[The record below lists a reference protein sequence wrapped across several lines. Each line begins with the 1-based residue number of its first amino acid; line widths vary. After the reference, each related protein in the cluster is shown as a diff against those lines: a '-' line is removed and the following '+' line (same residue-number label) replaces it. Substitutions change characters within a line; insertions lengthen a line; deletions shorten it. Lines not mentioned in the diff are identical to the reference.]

1 MKLFKLLRGH
11 VGEVI
16 AVFALLLVQALC
28 ELSLPRYMSDI
39 VNVGVVGAEAG
50 NQAYLG
56 HMALVMFGFCVGSLA
71 AATLSGLIASRV
83 AAAVSRDLRHDVF
96 QKVMS
101 FSPAQVNRFSQS
113 SLITRCTNDVQQ
125 IQNMIVIMLRM
136 VMFAPVMGIVAVV
149 QVMTMGGGLTW
160 IVGAALLAVLGVV
173 TVLFSVT
180 MPRFKRMQSLV
191 DRVNLV
197 AREMLDGIMTIR
209 AFGRQTHELQRFD
222 QASGELKDAQLFVNR
237 AMTLMMP
244 LMMLVMNVAT
254 VAIVWFGSQGV
265 AAGALQV
272 GDMMAFITYAMMI
285 VMSFLVVSMVAV
297 ILPRAQVSVGRV
309 EEVLHTQGAVSDP
322 QSPKAIP
329 PDAPRGHLAFE
340 NVGFR
345 YPDAEGDVVSN
356 VSFQT
361 SPGKITGI
369 VGSTGSGK
377 STLVQL
383 IPRLYDATSGRI
395 TLDGV
400 DIRNLSL
407 ADLRSRVGYVPQQ
420 GFLFS
425 GTIASNVG
433 FGLGEAAGAARS
445 DGAAGPESSAA
456 DNSASDGTDGSA
468 SSANADAANNA
479 ELMHAVEV
487 AQASELVAQKEDGMN
502 SVITQGGTNVSGGQ
516 RQRLAIAR
524 ALATKPEVLVLDDSF
539 SALDYAT
546 DARLRKA
553 LAQEEKNTAVVVV
566 AQRVASVMSADQIV
580 VLDEGRV
587 VGQGTHEE
595 LLRSCPE
602 YLEIAKSQLS
612 AAELGLSEEE

>member
-1 MKLFKLLRGH
+1 MRLARLLRDH
-11 VGEVI
+11 VGEVV

-39 VNVGVVGAEAG
+39 VNVGVVGSQAG
-50 NQAYLG
+50 NVAYLG
-56 HMALVMFGFCVGSLA
+56 HMALVMLGFCVGSLA

-83 AAAVSRDLRHDVF
+83 AAAVARDLRREVF
-96 QKVMS
+96 AKVLS
-101 FSPAQVNRFSQS
+101 FSPAEVNRFSQS

-136 VMFAPVMGIVAVV
+136 VMFAPVMGVVAVV
-149 QVMTMGGGLTW
+149 QVMTMGGGLAW

-173 TVLFSVT
+173 SVLFSLT
-180 MPRFKRMQSLV
+180 MPRFKAMQSLV

-197 AREMLDGIMTIR
+197 TREMLDGLMTIR
-209 AFGRQTHELQRFD
+209 AFGRQDHELGRFD
-222 QASGELKDAQLFVNR
+222 DASGELRDAQLFVNR

-244 LMMLVMNVAT
+244 IMMLVMNMAT
-254 VAIVWFGSQGV
+254 VAIVWFGSHGV
-265 AAGALQV
+265 AAGAMRV
-272 GDMMAFITYAMMI
+272 GDMMAFISYAMMI

-297 ILPRAQVSVGRV
+297 ILPRAEVSVGRV
-309 EEVLHTQGAVSDP
+309 QEVLAVEPAVRDP
-322 QSPKAIP
+322 EHPVAP
-329 PDAPRGHLAFE
+329 AADAPRGRLVFDH
-340 NVGFR
+340 VGFR
-345 YPDAEGDVVSN
+345 YPDAEGDVVSD
-356 VSFQT
+356 VSFST
-361 SPGKITGI
+361 APGKITAI

-383 IPRLYDATSGRI
+383 APRLYDPTSGAV

-400 DIRNLSL
+400 DARRMSL

-425 GTIASNVG
+425 GSIRSNVA
-433 FGLGEAAGAARS
+433 FGTDAAGTDAP
-445 DGAAGPESSAA
+445 GAAGQKGAA
-456 DNSASDGTDGSA
+456 GEKG
-468 SSANADAANNA
+468 AAGQKD
-479 ELMHAVEV
+479 LLRAVEV
-487 AQASELVAQKEDGMN
+487 AQASELVSQKDGGLDAP
-502 SVITQGGTNVSGGQ
+502 IAQGGTNVSGGQ

-524 ALATKPEVLVLDDSF
+524 ALAMRPEVLVLDDSF

-546 DARLRKA
+546 DARLRQA
-553 LAQEEKNTAVVVV
+553 LARECADTAVLVV
-566 AQRVASVMSADQIV
+566 AQRVATVMGADQIV

-612 AAELGLSEEE
+612 ASELGLKEGE

>member
-1 MKLFKLLRGH
+1 MVRMRLAKLLRRH
-11 VGEVI
+11 VGEVV
-16 AVFALLLVQALC
+16 AVFVLLLVQALC

-39 VNVGVVGAEAG
+39 VNVGVVGSEAG
-50 NQAYLG
+50 NSAYLG

-71 AATLSGLIASRV
+71 AAVLSGLIASRV
-83 AAAVSRDLRHDVF
+83 AAAVARDLRRDVF
-96 QKVMS
+96 AKVMS
-101 FSPAQVNRFSQS
+101 FSPAEVNRFSQS

-149 QVMTMGGGLTW
+149 QVMAMGGGLTW

-173 TVLFSVT
+173 AVLFTLT
-180 MPRFKRMQSLV
+180 MPRFKVMQSLV
-191 DRVNLV
+191 DRVNLL

-209 AFGRQTHELQRFD
+209 AFGRQGHELKRFD
-222 QASGELKDAQLFVNR
+222 AASGDLRDAQLFVNR

-254 VAIVWFGSQGV
+254 VAIVWFGSHGV
-265 AAGALQV
+265 AASAMQA
-272 GDMMAFITYAMMI
+272 GDMMAFISYAMMI

-297 ILPRAQVSVGRV
+297 ILPRAEVSVGRV
-309 EEVLHTQGAVSDP
+309 QEVLDVTPAVRE
-322 QSPKAIP
+322 PKNPVAP
-329 PDAPRGHLAFE
+329 AEDAPSGRLVFDH
-340 NVGFR
+340 VGFH
-345 YPDAEGDVVSN
+345 YPDAEGNVVSD
-356 VSFQT
+356 VSFAT
-361 SPGKITGI
+361 MPGKVTAI

-383 IPRLYDATSGRI
+383 VPRLYDPTAGTI

-400 DIRNLSL
+400 DTRKMSL

-425 GTIASNVG
+425 GTIASNVA
-433 FGLGEAAGAARS
+433 F
-445 DGAAGPESSAA
+445 
-456 DNSASDGTDGSA
+456 GTDGA
-468 SSANADAANNA
+468 SEKDLLRAID
-479 ELMHAVEV
+479 V
-487 AQASELVAQKEDGMN
+487 AQATELVTEKEDGLKTT
-502 SVITQGGTNVSGGQ
+502 IAQGGTNVSGGQ

-524 ALATKPEVLVLDDSF
+524 ALATRPEVLVLDDSF

-546 DARLRKA
+546 DARLRQA
-553 LAQEEKNTAVVVV
+553 LAREQADTAVLVV
-566 AQRVASVMSADQIV
+566 AQRIATVMGADQII

-612 AAELGLSEEE
+612 AKELGLAEGE

>member
-1 MKLFKLLRGH
+1 MRLAKLLRRH
-11 VGEVI
+11 VGEVV
-16 AVFALLLVQALC
+16 AVFVLLLVQALC

-39 VNVGVVGAEAG
+39 VNVGVVGSEAG
-50 NQAYLG
+50 NSAYLG

-71 AATLSGLIASRV
+71 AAVLSGLIASRV
-83 AAAVSRDLRHDVF
+83 AAAVARDLRRDVF
-96 QKVMS
+96 AKVMS
-101 FSPAQVNRFSQS
+101 FSPAEVNRFSQS

-149 QVMTMGGGLTW
+149 QVMAMGGGLTW

-173 TVLFSVT
+173 AVLFTLT
-180 MPRFKRMQSLV
+180 MPRFKVMQSLV
-191 DRVNLV
+191 DRVNLL

-209 AFGRQTHELQRFD
+209 AFGRQGHELKRFD
-222 QASGELKDAQLFVNR
+222 AASGDLRDAQLFVNR

-254 VAIVWFGSQGV
+254 VAIVWFGSHGV
-265 AAGALQV
+265 AAGAMQA
-272 GDMMAFITYAMMI
+272 GDMMAFISYAMMI

-297 ILPRAQVSVGRV
+297 ILPRAEVSVGRV
-309 EEVLHTQGAVSDP
+309 QEVLDVTPAVRE
-322 QSPKAIP
+322 PKNPVAP
-329 PDAPRGHLAFE
+329 AEDAPSGRLVFDH
-340 NVGFR
+340 VGFH
-345 YPDAEGDVVSN
+345 YPDAEGNVVSD
-356 VSFQT
+356 VSFAT
-361 SPGKITGI
+361 MPGKVTAI

-383 IPRLYDATSGRI
+383 VPRLYDPTAGTI

-400 DIRNLSL
+400 DTRKMSL

-425 GTIASNVG
+425 GTIASNVA
-433 FGLGEAAGAARS
+433 F
-445 DGAAGPESSAA
+445 
-456 DNSASDGTDGSA
+456 GTDGA
-468 SSANADAANNA
+468 SEKDLLRAID
-479 ELMHAVEV
+479 V
-487 AQASELVAQKEDGMN
+487 AQATELVTEKEDGLKTT
-502 SVITQGGTNVSGGQ
+502 IAQGGTNVSGGQ

-524 ALATKPEVLVLDDSF
+524 ALATRPEVLVLDDSF

-546 DARLRKA
+546 DARLRQA
-553 LAQEEKNTAVVVV
+553 LAREQADTAVLVV
-566 AQRVASVMSADQIV
+566 AQRIATVMGADQII

-612 AAELGLSEEE
+612 AKELGLAEGE

>member
-1 MKLFKLLRGH
+1 MVRMRLAKLLRRH
-11 VGEVI
+11 VGEVV
-16 AVFALLLVQALC
+16 AVFVLLLVQALC

-39 VNVGVVGAEAG
+39 VNVGVVGSEAG
-50 NQAYLG
+50 NSAYLG

-71 AATLSGLIASRV
+71 AAVLSGLIASRV
-83 AAAVSRDLRHDVF
+83 AAAVARDLRRDVF
-96 QKVMS
+96 AKVMS
-101 FSPAQVNRFSQS
+101 FSPAEVNRFSQS

-173 TVLFSVT
+173 AVLFTLT
-180 MPRFKRMQSLV
+180 MPRFKVMQSLV
-191 DRVNLV
+191 DRVNLL

-209 AFGRQTHELQRFD
+209 AFGRQGHELKRFD
-222 QASGELKDAQLFVNR
+222 AASGDLRDAQLFVNR

-254 VAIVWFGSQGV
+254 VAIVWFGSHGL
-265 AAGALQV
+265 AAGAMQA
-272 GDMMAFITYAMMI
+272 GDMMAFISYAMMI

-297 ILPRAQVSVGRV
+297 ILPRAEVSVGRV
-309 EEVLHTQGAVSDP
+309 QEVLDVTPAVRE
-322 QSPKAIP
+322 PKNPVAP
-329 PDAPRGHLAFE
+329 AEDAPSGRLVFDH
-340 NVGFR
+340 VGFH
-345 YPDAEGDVVSN
+345 YPDAEGNVVSD
-356 VSFQT
+356 VSFAT
-361 SPGKITGI
+361 MPGKVTAI

-383 IPRLYDATSGRI
+383 VPRLYDPTAGTI

-400 DIRNLSL
+400 DTRKMSL

-425 GTIASNVG
+425 GTIASNVA
-433 FGLGEAAGAARS
+433 F
-445 DGAAGPESSAA
+445 
-456 DNSASDGTDGSA
+456 GTDGA
-468 SSANADAANNA
+468 SEKDLLRAID
-479 ELMHAVEV
+479 V
-487 AQASELVAQKEDGMN
+487 AQATELVTEKEDGLKTT
-502 SVITQGGTNVSGGQ
+502 IAQGGTNVSGGQ

-524 ALATKPEVLVLDDSF
+524 ALATRPEVLVLDDSF

-546 DARLRKA
+546 DARLRQA
-553 LAQEEKNTAVVVV
+553 LAREQADTAVLVV
-566 AQRVASVMSADQIV
+566 AQRIATVMGADQII

-612 AAELGLSEEE
+612 AKELGLAEGE

>member
-1 MKLFKLLRGH
+1 MVRMRLAKLLRRH
-11 VGEVI
+11 VGEVV
-16 AVFALLLVQALC
+16 AVFVLLLVQALC

-39 VNVGVVGAEAG
+39 VNVGVVGSEAG
-50 NQAYLG
+50 NSAYLG

-71 AATLSGLIASRV
+71 AAVLSGLIASRV
-83 AAAVSRDLRHDVF
+83 AAAVARDLRRDVF
-96 QKVMS
+96 AKVMS
-101 FSPAQVNRFSQS
+101 FSPAEVNRFSQS

-160 IVGAALLAVLGVV
+160 IVGAALLSVLGVV
-173 TVLFSVT
+173 AVLFTLT
-180 MPRFKRMQSLV
+180 MPRFKVMQSLV
-191 DRVNLV
+191 DRVNLL

-209 AFGRQTHELQRFD
+209 AFGRQGHELKRFD
-222 QASGELKDAQLFVNR
+222 AASGDLRDAQLFVNR

-254 VAIVWFGSQGV
+254 VAIVWFGSHGV
-265 AAGALQV
+265 AAGAMQA
-272 GDMMAFITYAMMI
+272 GDMMAFISYAMMI

-297 ILPRAQVSVGRV
+297 ILPRAEVSVGRV
-309 EEVLHTQGAVSDP
+309 QEVLDVTPAVRE
-322 QSPKAIP
+322 PKNPVAP
-329 PDAPRGHLAFE
+329 AEDAPSGRLVFDH
-340 NVGFR
+340 VGFH
-345 YPDAEGDVVSN
+345 YPDAEGNVVSD
-356 VSFQT
+356 VSFAT
-361 SPGKITGI
+361 MPGKVTAI

-383 IPRLYDATSGRI
+383 VPRLYDPTAGTI

-400 DIRNLSL
+400 DTRKMSL

-425 GTIASNVG
+425 GTIASNVA
-433 FGLGEAAGAARS
+433 F
-445 DGAAGPESSAA
+445 
-456 DNSASDGTDGSA
+456 GTDGA
-468 SSANADAANNA
+468 SEKDLLRAID
-479 ELMHAVEV
+479 V
-487 AQASELVAQKEDGMN
+487 AQATELVTEKEDGLKTT
-502 SVITQGGTNVSGGQ
+502 IAQGGTNVSGGQ

-524 ALATKPEVLVLDDSF
+524 ALATRPEVLVLDDSF

-546 DARLRKA
+546 DARLRQA
-553 LAQEEKNTAVVVV
+553 LAREQADTAVLVV
-566 AQRVASVMSADQIV
+566 AQRIATVMGADQII

-612 AAELGLSEEE
+612 AKELGLAEGE

>member
-1 MKLFKLLRGH
+1 MVRMRLAKLLRRH
-11 VGEVI
+11 VGEVV
-16 AVFALLLVQALC
+16 AVFVLLLVQALC

-39 VNVGVVGAEAG
+39 VNVGVVGSEAG
-50 NQAYLG
+50 NSAYLG

-71 AATLSGLIASRV
+71 AAVLSGLIASRV
-83 AAAVSRDLRHDVF
+83 AAAVARDLRRDVF
-96 QKVMS
+96 AKVMS
-101 FSPAQVNRFSQS
+101 FSPAEVNRFSQS
-113 SLITRCTNDVQQ
+113 SLITRCTNDMQQ

-173 TVLFSVT
+173 AVLFTLT
-180 MPRFKRMQSLV
+180 MPRFKVMQSLV
-191 DRVNLV
+191 DRVNLL

-209 AFGRQTHELQRFD
+209 AFGRQGHELKRFD
-222 QASGELKDAQLFVNR
+222 AASGDLRDAQLFVNR

-254 VAIVWFGSQGV
+254 VAIVWFGSHGV
-265 AAGALQV
+265 AAGAMQA
-272 GDMMAFITYAMMI
+272 GDMMAFISYAMMI

-297 ILPRAQVSVGRV
+297 ILPRAEVSVGRV
-309 EEVLHTQGAVSDP
+309 QEVLDVTPAVRE
-322 QSPKAIP
+322 PKNPVAP
-329 PDAPRGHLAFE
+329 AEDAPSGRLVFDH
-340 NVGFR
+340 VGFH
-345 YPDAEGDVVSN
+345 YPDAEGNVVSD
-356 VSFQT
+356 VSFAT
-361 SPGKITGI
+361 MPGKVTAI

-383 IPRLYDATSGRI
+383 VPRLYDPTAGTI

-400 DIRNLSL
+400 DTRKMSL

-425 GTIASNVG
+425 GTIASNVA
-433 FGLGEAAGAARS
+433 F
-445 DGAAGPESSAA
+445 
-456 DNSASDGTDGSA
+456 GTDGA
-468 SSANADAANNA
+468 SEKDLLRAID
-479 ELMHAVEV
+479 V
-487 AQASELVAQKEDGMN
+487 AQATELVTEKEDGLKTT
-502 SVITQGGTNVSGGQ
+502 IAQGGTNVSGGQ

-524 ALATKPEVLVLDDSF
+524 ALATRPEVLVLDDSF

-546 DARLRKA
+546 DARLRQA
-553 LAQEEKNTAVVVV
+553 LAREQADTAVLVV
-566 AQRVASVMSADQIV
+566 AQRIATVMGADQII

-612 AAELGLSEEE
+612 AKELGLAEGE

>member
-1 MKLFKLLRGH
+1 MVRMRLAKLLRRH
-11 VGEVI
+11 VGEVV
-16 AVFALLLVQALC
+16 AVFVLLLVQALC

-39 VNVGVVGAEAG
+39 VNVGVVGSEAG
-50 NQAYLG
+50 NSAYLG

-71 AATLSGLIASRV
+71 AAVLSGLIASRV
-83 AAAVSRDLRHDVF
+83 AAAVARDLRRDVF
-96 QKVMS
+96 AKVMS
-101 FSPAQVNRFSQS
+101 FSPAEVNRFSQS

-173 TVLFSVT
+173 AVLFTLT
-180 MPRFKRMQSLV
+180 MPRFKVMQSLV
-191 DRVNLV
+191 DRVNLL

-209 AFGRQTHELQRFD
+209 AFGRQGHELKRFD
-222 QASGELKDAQLFVNR
+222 AASGDLRDAQLFVNR

-254 VAIVWFGSQGV
+254 VAIVWFGSHGV
-265 AAGALQV
+265 AAGAMQA
-272 GDMMAFITYAMMI
+272 GDMMAFISYAMMI

-297 ILPRAQVSVGRV
+297 ILSRAEVSVGRV
-309 EEVLHTQGAVSDP
+309 QEVLDVTPAVRE
-322 QSPKAIP
+322 PKNPVAP
-329 PDAPRGHLAFE
+329 AEDAPSGRLVFDH
-340 NVGFR
+340 VGFH
-345 YPDAEGDVVSN
+345 YPDAEGNVVSD
-356 VSFQT
+356 VSFAT
-361 SPGKITGI
+361 MPGKVTAI

-383 IPRLYDATSGRI
+383 VPRLYDPTAGTI

-400 DIRNLSL
+400 DTRKMSL

-425 GTIASNVG
+425 GTIASNVA
-433 FGLGEAAGAARS
+433 F
-445 DGAAGPESSAA
+445 
-456 DNSASDGTDGSA
+456 GTDGA
-468 SSANADAANNA
+468 SEKDLLRAID
-479 ELMHAVEV
+479 V
-487 AQASELVAQKEDGMN
+487 AQATELVTEKEDGLKTT
-502 SVITQGGTNVSGGQ
+502 IAQGGTNVSGGQ

-524 ALATKPEVLVLDDSF
+524 ALATRPEVLVLDDSF

-546 DARLRKA
+546 DARLRQA
-553 LAQEEKNTAVVVV
+553 LAREQADTAVLVV
-566 AQRVASVMSADQIV
+566 AQRIATVMGADQII

-612 AAELGLSEEE
+612 AKELGLAEGE

>member
-1 MKLFKLLRGH
+1 MGRRAPMRLARLLRPH
-11 VGEVI
+11 AAEVA
-16 AVFALLLVQALC
+16 AVVALLLVQALC

-50 NQAYLG
+50 DAAYLG
-56 HMALVMFGFCVGSLA
+56 HMALVMLGFCVGSLVA
-71 AATLSGLIASRV
+71 AVLSGLVASRV
-83 AAAVSRDLRHDVF
+83 AAAVARDLRRDVF
-96 QKVMS
+96 AKVMS
-101 FSPAQVNRFSQS
+101 LSPAEVNRFSQS

-136 VMFAPVMGIVAVV
+136 VMFAPVMGVVAVV
-149 QVMTMGGGLTW
+149 QVMGMGGGLTW

-173 TVLFSVT
+173 AVLFWLT
-180 MPRFKRMQSLV
+180 MPRFKVMQSLV
-191 DRVNLV
+191 DRVNLL

-209 AFGRQTHELQRFD
+209 AFGRQGHELKRFD
-222 QASGELKDAQLFVNR
+222 AASGDLRDAQLFVNR

-254 VAIVWFGSQGV
+254 VAIVWFGSHGV
-265 AAGALQV
+265 AAGAMQA
-272 GDMMAFITYAMMI
+272 GDMMAFISYAMMI

-297 ILPRAQVSVGRV
+297 ILPRAEVSVGRV
-309 EEVLHTQGAVSDP
+309 QEVLDVTPAVSDP
-322 QSPKAIP
+322 ADPVSPAA
-329 PDAPRGHLAFE
+329 DAPRGRLVFDH
-340 NVGFR
+340 VGFR
-345 YPDAEGDVVSN
+345 YPDAEGDVVSD
-356 VSFQT
+356 VSLST
-361 SPGKITGI
+361 APGRVTAI

-383 IPRLYDATSGRI
+383 VPRLYDPTSGTI

-400 DIRNLSL
+400 DTRKMSL

-425 GTIASNVG
+425 GTIASNVA
-433 FGLGEAAGAARS
+433 F
-445 DGAAGPESSAA
+445 
-456 DNSASDGTDGSA
+456 GTD
-468 SSANADAANNA
+468 DAT
-479 ELMHAVEV
+479 EEDLLHAIDV
-487 AQASELVAQKEDGMN
+487 AQATELVAQKGDGL
-502 SVITQGGTNVSGGQ
+502 STAIAQGGTNVSGGQ

-524 ALATKPEVLVLDDSF
+524 ALAAHPEVLVLDDSF

-546 DARLRKA
+546 DARLRQA
-553 LAQEEKNTAVVVV
+553 LARERADTAVLVV
-566 AQRVASVMSADQIV
+566 AQRVATVMGADQIV

-612 AAELGLSEEE
+612 AEELGLVEGE

>member
-1 MKLFKLLRGH
+1 
-11 VGEVI
+11 VGEVV

-39 VNVGVVGAEAG
+39 VNVGVVGAQAG
-50 NQAYLG
+50 NAAYLG

-83 AAAVSRDLRHDVF
+83 AAAVARDLRRKVF
-96 QKVMS
+96 AKVMS
-101 FSPAQVNRFSQS
+101 FSPAEVNRFSQS

-125 IQNMIVIMLRM
+125 IQNMVAIMLRM
-136 VMFAPVMGIVAVV
+136 VMFAPVMGVVAVV
-149 QVMTMGGGLTW
+149 QVMTMGGGLAW

-173 TVLFSVT
+173 AVLFSLT
-180 MPRFKRMQSLV
+180 MPRFKVMQSLV

-197 AREMLDGIMTIR
+197 AREMLDGLMTIR
-209 AFGRQTHELQRFD
+209 AFGRQDHELERFD
-222 QASGELKDAQLFVNR
+222 EASGDLRDAQLFVNR

-254 VAIVWFGSQGV
+254 VAIVWFGSRGV
-265 AAGALQV
+265 AAGAMRV
-272 GDMMAFITYAMMI
+272 GDMMAFISYAMMI
-285 VMSFLVVSMVAV
+285 VMSFLIVSMVAV
-297 ILPRAQVSVGRV
+297 ILPRAEVSVGRV
-309 EEVLHTQGAVSDP
+309 QEVLAVEP
-322 QSPKAIP
+322 AVREPKHPVAP
-329 PDAPRGHLAFE
+329 AADAPRGRLVFDH
-340 NVGFR
+340 VGFR
-345 YPDAEGDVVSN
+345 YPDAEGDVVSD
-356 VSFQT
+356 VSFAT
-361 SPGKITGI
+361 APGKITAI

-383 IPRLYDATSGRI
+383 APRLYDPTSGTV

-400 DIRNLSL
+400 DTRQMSL

-425 GTIASNVG
+425 GSIRSNVA
-433 FGLGEAAGAARS
+433 F
-445 DGAAGPESSAA
+445 
-456 DNSASDGTDGSA
+456 GTDA
-468 SSANADAANNA
+468 SGTDAPGATG
-479 ELMHAVEV
+479 EKDLLRAVEV
-487 AQASELVAQKEDGMN
+487 AQASELVSRKDGGLDAP
-502 SVITQGGTNVSGGQ
+502 IAQGGTNVSGGQ

-524 ALATKPEVLVLDDSF
+524 ALAMRPEVLALDDSF

-546 DARLRKA
+546 DARLRQA
-553 LAQEEKNTAVVVV
+553 LARECADTAVLVV
-566 AQRVASVMSADQIV
+566 AQRVATVMGADQIV
-580 VLDEGRV
+580 VLDEGCV

-612 AAELGLSEEE
+612 ASELGLKEGE

>member
-1 MKLFKLLRGH
+1 MPMRLVRLLRGH
-11 VGEVI
+11 VGEVV

-39 VNVGVVGAEAG
+39 VNVGVVGSQAG
-50 NQAYLG
+50 NSAYLG
-56 HMALVMFGFCVGSLA
+56 HMALVMFAFCLGSLA

-83 AAAVSRDLRHDVF
+83 AAAVARDLRREVF
-96 QKVMS
+96 AKVMS
-101 FSPAQVNRFSQS
+101 LSPAEVNEFSQS

-125 IQNMIVIMLRM
+125 IQNMVVIMLRM

-149 QVMTMGGGLTW
+149 QVMTMGGGLAW
-160 IVGAALLAVLGVV
+160 IVGAALLAVLGIVS
-173 TVLFSVT
+173 VLFTLT
-180 MPRFKRMQSLV
+180 MPRFKVMQSLV

-209 AFGRQTHELQRFD
+209 AFGRQDHELKRFD
-222 QASGELKDAQLFVNR
+222 GASGDLMGAQLFVNR

-244 LMMLVMNVAT
+244 LMMLVMNLST
-254 VAIVWFGSQGV
+254 VAIVWFGSRGV
-265 AAGALQV
+265 AAGAMQA

-297 ILPRAQVSVGRV
+297 ILPRAEVSVGRV
-309 EEVLHTQGAVSDP
+309 QEVLDVEPAVRDP
-322 QSPKAIP
+322 KDPVSPAA
-329 PDAPRGHLAFE
+329 DAPRGHLEFGH
-340 NVGFR
+340 VSFH

-356 VSFQT
+356 VSLT
-361 SPGKITGI
+361 AAPGKVTAI

-383 IPRLYDATSGRI
+383 VPRLYDATEGTIR
-395 TLDGV
+395 LDGV
-400 DIRNLSL
+400 DIRRMSL

-425 GTIASNVG
+425 GTIASNVA
-433 FGLGEAAGAARS
+433 FGADEAGE
-445 DGAAGPESSAA
+445 
-456 DNSASDGTDGSA
+456 TD
-468 SSANADAANNA
+468 
-479 ELMHAVEV
+479 LLHAIDV
-487 AQASELVAQKEDGMN
+487 AQATELVSQKAEGLEAPIM
-502 SVITQGGTNVSGGQ
+502 QGGTNVSGGQ

-524 ALATKPEVLVLDDSF
+524 ALATHPEVLVLDDSF

-546 DARLRKA
+546 DARLRQA
-553 LAQEEKNTAVVVV
+553 LAREESDTAVLVV
-566 AQRVASVMSADQIV
+566 AQRIATVMGADQIV

-587 VGQGTHEE
+587 VGRGTHEE
-595 LLRSCPE
+595 LLRTCPE

-612 AAELGLSEEE
+612 EEELGLREGE

>member
-1 MKLFKLLRGH
+1 MRLAKLLRRH
-11 VGEVI
+11 VGEVV
-16 AVFALLLVQALC
+16 AVFVLLLVQALC

-50 NQAYLG
+50 NSAYLG

-71 AATLSGLIASRV
+71 AAVLSGLIASRV
-83 AAAVSRDLRHDVF
+83 AAAVARDLRRDVF
-96 QKVMS
+96 AKVMS
-101 FSPAQVNRFSQS
+101 FSPAEVNRFSQS

-160 IVGAALLAVLGVV
+160 IVGAALLAVLGIVA
-173 TVLFSVT
+173 VLFTLT
-180 MPRFKRMQSLV
+180 MPRFKVMQSLV
-191 DRVNLV
+191 DRVNLI

-209 AFGRQTHELQRFD
+209 AFGRQDHELERFD
-222 QASGELKDAQLFVNR
+222 GASGDLRDAQLFVNR

-254 VAIVWFGSQGV
+254 VAIVWFGSRGV
-265 AAGALQV
+265 AAGAMQA
-272 GDMMAFITYAMMI
+272 GDMMAFISYAMMI
-285 VMSFLVVSMVAV
+285 VMSFLIVSMVAV
-297 ILPRAQVSVGRV
+297 ILPRAEVSVGRV
-309 EEVLHTQGAVSDP
+309 QEVLAMEPAVREP
-322 QSPKAIP
+322 EHPVAP
-329 PDAPRGHLAFE
+329 AADAPHGRLVFDH
-340 NVGFR
+340 VGFH
-345 YPDAEGDVVSN
+345 YPDAEGNVVSD
-356 VSFQT
+356 VSFAT
-361 SPGKITGI
+361 TPGKVTAI

-383 IPRLYDATSGRI
+383 VPRLYDPTAGTI

-400 DIRNLSL
+400 DTRKMSL

-425 GTIASNVG
+425 GTIASNVA
-433 FGLGEAAGAARS
+433 F
-445 DGAAGPESSAA
+445 
-456 DNSASDGTDGSA
+456 GTDGA
-468 SSANADAANNA
+468 SEKD
-479 ELMHAVEV
+479 LLHAIDV
-487 AQASELVAQKEDGMN
+487 AQATELVTEKEDGLQTA
-502 SVITQGGTNVSGGQ
+502 IAQGGTNVSGGQ

-524 ALATKPEVLVLDDSF
+524 ALATHPEVLVLDDSF

-546 DARLRKA
+546 DARLRQA
-553 LAQEEKNTAVVVV
+553 LAHEQADTAVLVV
-566 AQRVASVMSADQIV
+566 AQRIATVMGADQII
-580 VLDEGRV
+580 VLDDGHV

-612 AAELGLSEEE
+612 AKELGLEEGE

>member
-1 MKLFKLLRGH
+1 MVRMRLAKLLRRH
-11 VGEVI
+11 VGEVV
-16 AVFALLLVQALC
+16 AVFVLLLVQALC

-39 VNVGVVGAEAG
+39 VNVGVVGSEAG
-50 NQAYLG
+50 NSAYLG

-71 AATLSGLIASRV
+71 AAVLSGLIASRV
-83 AAAVSRDLRHDVF
+83 AAAVARDLRRDVF
-96 QKVMS
+96 AKVMS
-101 FSPAQVNRFSQS
+101 FSPAEVNRFSQS

-173 TVLFSVT
+173 AVLFTLT
-180 MPRFKRMQSLV
+180 MPRFKVMQSLV
-191 DRVNLV
+191 DRVNLL

-209 AFGRQTHELQRFD
+209 AFGRQGHELKRFD
-222 QASGELKDAQLFVNR
+222 AASGDLRDAQLFVNR

-254 VAIVWFGSQGV
+254 VAIVWFGSHGV
-265 AAGALQV
+265 AAGAMQA
-272 GDMMAFITYAMMI
+272 GDMMAFISYAMMI

-297 ILPRAQVSVGRV
+297 ILPRAEVSVGRV
-309 EEVLHTQGAVSDP
+309 QEVLDVTPAVRE
-322 QSPKAIP
+322 PKNPVAP
-329 PDAPRGHLAFE
+329 AEDAPSGRLVFDH
-340 NVGFR
+340 VGFH
-345 YPDAEGDVVSN
+345 YPDAEGNVVSD
-356 VSFQT
+356 VSFAT
-361 SPGKITGI
+361 MPGKVTAI

-383 IPRLYDATSGRI
+383 VPRLYDPTAGTI

-400 DIRNLSL
+400 DTRKMSL

-425 GTIASNVG
+425 GTIASNVA
-433 FGLGEAAGAARS
+433 F
-445 DGAAGPESSAA
+445 
-456 DNSASDGTDGSA
+456 GTDGA
-468 SSANADAANNA
+468 SEKDLLRAID
-479 ELMHAVEV
+479 V
-487 AQASELVAQKEDGMN
+487 AQATELVTEKEDALKTT
-502 SVITQGGTNVSGGQ
+502 IAQGGTNVSGGQ

-524 ALATKPEVLVLDDSF
+524 ALATRPEVLVLDDSF

-546 DARLRKA
+546 DARLRQA
-553 LAQEEKNTAVVVV
+553 LAREQADTAVLVV
-566 AQRVASVMSADQIV
+566 AQRIATVMGADQII

-612 AAELGLSEEE
+612 AKELGLAEGE

>member
-1 MKLFKLLRGH
+1 MRLAKLLHGH
-11 VGEVI
+11 VGEVV

-50 NQAYLG
+50 NSAYLG
-56 HMALVMFGFCVGSLA
+56 HMALVMFGFCLGSLVA
-71 AATLSGLIASRV
+71 AVLSGLIASRV
-83 AAAVSRDLRHDVF
+83 AAAVARDLRRDVYA
-96 QKVMS
+96 KVMS
-101 FSPAQVNRFSQS
+101 FSPAEVNRFSQAA
-113 SLITRCTNDVQQ
+113 LITRCTNDVQQ

-160 IVGAALLAVLGVV
+160 IVGAALLAVLGIVA
-173 TVLFSVT
+173 VLFTLT
-180 MPRFKRMQSLV
+180 MPRFKVMQSLV
-191 DRVNLV
+191 DRVNLL

-209 AFGRQTHELQRFD
+209 AFGRQGHELKRFD
-222 QASGELKDAQLFVNR
+222 AASGDLRDAQLFVNR

-254 VAIVWFGSQGV
+254 VAIVWFGSRGV
-265 AAGALQV
+265 AAGAMQA
-272 GDMMAFITYAMMI
+272 GDMMAFISYAMMI
-285 VMSFLVVSMVAV
+285 VMSFLIVSMVAV
-297 ILPRAQVSVGRV
+297 ILPRAEVSVGRV
-309 EEVLHTQGAVSDP
+309 QEVLDVTPAVAEP
-322 QSPKAIP
+322 EQPVSPTA
-329 PDAPRGHLAFE
+329 DAPRGKLVFDH
-340 NVGFR
+340 VGFH
-345 YPDAEGDVVSN
+345 YPDAEGDVVSD
-356 VSFQT
+356 VSFAT
-361 SPGKITGI
+361 TPGKVTAI

-383 IPRLYDATSGRI
+383 VPRLYDPTAGTI

-400 DIRNLSL
+400 DTRKMSL

-425 GTIASNVG
+425 GTIASNVA
-433 FGLGEAAGAARS
+433 F
-445 DGAAGPESSAA
+445 
-456 DNSASDGTDGSA
+456 GTDDA
-468 SSANADAANNA
+468 SEKD
-479 ELMHAVEV
+479 LLHAIDV
-487 AQASELVAQKEDGMN
+487 AQAMELVTEKEDGLQTT
-502 SVITQGGTNVSGGQ
+502 IAQGGTNVSGGQ

-524 ALATKPEVLVLDDSF
+524 ALATHPEVLVLDDSF

-546 DARLRKA
+546 DARLRQA
-553 LAQEEKNTAVVVV
+553 LAREQADTAVLVV
-566 AQRVASVMSADQIV
+566 AQRIATVMGADQII

-587 VGQGTHEE
+587 VGQGTHKE

-612 AAELGLSEEE
+612 AKELGLAGEE

>member
-1 MKLFKLLRGH
+1 MRLARLLRGH
-11 VGEVI
+11 VGEVV
-16 AVFALLLVQALC
+16 AVFVLLLAQALC

-50 NQAYLG
+50 NSAYLG

-71 AATLSGLIASRV
+71 AAVLSGLIASRV
-83 AAAVSRDLRHDVF
+83 AAAVARDLRREVF
-96 QKVMS
+96 AKVMT
-101 FSPAQVNRFSQS
+101 FSPAEVNRFSQS

-160 IVGAALLAVLGVV
+160 IIGAALLAVLGIVS
-173 TVLFSVT
+173 VLFTLT
-180 MPRFKRMQSLV
+180 MPRFKVMQSLV
-191 DRVNLV
+191 DRVNLL

-209 AFGRQTHELQRFD
+209 AFGRQDYELEGFD
-222 QASGELKDAQLFVNR
+222 VASGDLRDAQLFVNR

-254 VAIVWFGSQGV
+254 VAIVWFGAHGV
-265 AAGALQV
+265 AAGAMQA
-272 GDMMAFITYAMMI
+272 GDMMAFISYAMMI

-297 ILPRAQVSVGRV
+297 ILPRAEVSVGRV
-309 EEVLHTQGAVSDP
+309 QEVLDVTPAVRE
-322 QSPKAIP
+322 PKNPVAP
-329 PDAPRGHLAFE
+329 VADAPRGRLAFDH
-340 NVGFR
+340 VSFH
-345 YPDAEGDVVSN
+345 YPDAEGNVVSD
-356 VSFQT
+356 VSFST
-361 SPGKITGI
+361 TPGKVTAI

-383 IPRLYDATSGRI
+383 VPRLYDPTTGTI
-395 TLDGV
+395 TLDGI
-400 DIRNLSL
+400 DTRKMSL
-407 ADLRSRVGYVPQQ
+407 AELRSRVGYVPQQ

-425 GTIASNVG
+425 GTIASNVA
-433 FGLGEAAGAARS
+433 F
-445 DGAAGPESSAA
+445 
-456 DNSASDGTDGSA
+456 GTDD
-468 SSANADAANNA
+468 AD
-479 ELMHAVEV
+479 EKDLRHAIDV
-487 AQASELVAQKEDGMN
+487 AQATELVAQKEDGFETA
-502 SVITQGGTNVSGGQ
+502 IAQGGTNVSGGQ

-524 ALATKPEVLVLDDSF
+524 TLATHPEVLVLDDSF

-546 DARLRKA
+546 DARLRQA
-553 LAQEEKNTAVVVV
+553 LAREQADTAVLVV
-566 AQRVASVMSADQIV
+566 AQRIATVMGADQII

-612 AAELGLSEEE
+612 AKELGLAEGE

>member
-1 MKLFKLLRGH
+1 MVRMRLAKLLRGH
-11 VGEVI
+11 VGEAI
-16 AVFALLLVQALC
+16 AVFELLLVQALC

-39 VNVGVVGAEAG
+39 VNVGVVGSEAG
-50 NQAYLG
+50 NSAYLG

-71 AATLSGLIASRV
+71 AAVLSGLIASRV
-83 AAAVSRDLRHDVF
+83 AAAVARDLRRDVF
-96 QKVMS
+96 AKVMS
-101 FSPAQVNRFSQS
+101 FSPAEVNRFSQS

-136 VMFAPVMGIVAVV
+136 VMFAPVMGVVAVV

-160 IVGAALLAVLGVV
+160 IVGAALLAVLGIV
-173 TVLFSVT
+173 TVLFTLT
-180 MPRFKRMQSLV
+180 MPRFKVMQSLV
-191 DRVNLV
+191 DRVNLL

-209 AFGRQTHELQRFD
+209 AFGRQGHELKRFD
-222 QASGELKDAQLFVNR
+222 AASGDLRDAQLFVNR

-254 VAIVWFGSQGV
+254 VAIVWFGSHGV
-265 AAGALQV
+265 AAGAMQA
-272 GDMMAFITYAMMI
+272 GDMMAFISYAMMI
-285 VMSFLVVSMVAV
+285 VMSFLIVSMVAV
-297 ILPRAQVSVGRV
+297 ILPRAEVSVGRV
-309 EEVLHTQGAVSDP
+309 QEVLDVTPAVAEP
-322 QSPKAIP
+322 EQPVSPAA
-329 PDAPRGHLAFE
+329 DAPRGRLVFDH
-340 NVGFR
+340 VGFH
-345 YPDAEGDVVSN
+345 YPDAEGDVVSD
-356 VSFQT
+356 VSFVT
-361 SPGKITGI
+361 TPGKVTAI

-383 IPRLYDATSGRI
+383 VPRLYDPTAGTI

-400 DIRNLSL
+400 DTRKMSL

-425 GTIASNVG
+425 GTIASNVA
-433 FGLGEAAGAARS
+433 F
-445 DGAAGPESSAA
+445 
-456 DNSASDGTDGSA
+456 GTDGA
-468 SSANADAANNA
+468 SEKDLLRAID
-479 ELMHAVEV
+479 V
-487 AQASELVAQKEDGMN
+487 AQATELVTEKEDGLQTT
-502 SVITQGGTNVSGGQ
+502 IAQGGTNVSGGQ

-524 ALATKPEVLVLDDSF
+524 ALATRPEVLVLDDSF

-546 DARLRKA
+546 DARLRQA
-553 LAQEEKNTAVVVV
+553 LAREQADTAVLVV
-566 AQRVASVMSADQIV
+566 AQRIATVMGADQII

-612 AAELGLSEEE
+612 AKELGLAEGE

>member
-1 MKLFKLLRGH
+1 MRLARLLRDH
-11 VGEVI
+11 VGEVV

-39 VNVGVVGAEAG
+39 VNVGVVGSQAG
-50 NQAYLG
+50 NVAYLG
-56 HMALVMFGFCVGSLA
+56 HMALVMLGFCVGSLA

-83 AAAVSRDLRHDVF
+83 AAAVARDLRREVF
-96 QKVMS
+96 AKVMS
-101 FSPAQVNRFSQS
+101 FSPAEVNRFSQS

-136 VMFAPVMGIVAVV
+136 VMFAPVMGVVAVV
-149 QVMTMGGGLTW
+149 QVMTMGGGLAW

-173 TVLFSVT
+173 SVLFSLT
-180 MPRFKRMQSLV
+180 MPRFKAMQSLV

-197 AREMLDGIMTIR
+197 TREMLGGLMTIR
-209 AFGRQTHELQRFD
+209 AFGRQDHELGRFD
-222 QASGELKDAQLFVNR
+222 DASGELRDAQLFVNR

-244 LMMLVMNVAT
+244 IMMLVMNMAT
-254 VAIVWFGSQGV
+254 VAIVWFGSHGV
-265 AAGALQV
+265 AAGAMRA
-272 GDMMAFITYAMMI
+272 GDMMAFISYAMMI

-297 ILPRAQVSVGRV
+297 ILPRAEVSVGRV
-309 EEVLHTQGAVSDP
+309 QEVLAVEPAVRDP
-322 QSPKAIP
+322 EHPVAP
-329 PDAPRGHLAFE
+329 AADAPRGRLVFDH
-340 NVGFR
+340 VGFR
-345 YPDAEGDVVSN
+345 YPDAEGDVVSD
-356 VSFQT
+356 VSFST
-361 SPGKITGI
+361 APGKITAI

-383 IPRLYDATSGRI
+383 APRLYDPTSGTV

-400 DIRNLSL
+400 DTRRMSL

-425 GTIASNVG
+425 GSIRSNVA
-433 FGLGEAAGAARS
+433 FGTDAAGTDAP
-445 DGAAGPESSAA
+445 GAAG
-456 DNSASDGTDGSA
+456 T
-468 SSANADAANNA
+468 DAAG
-479 ELMHAVEV
+479 EKDLLRAVEV
-487 AQASELVAQKEDGMN
+487 AQASELVSQKDGGLDA
-502 SVITQGGTNVSGGQ
+502 SIAQGGTNVSGGQ

-524 ALATKPEVLVLDDSF
+524 ALAMHPEVLVLDDSF

-546 DARLRKA
+546 DARLRQA
-553 LAQEEKNTAVVVV
+553 LARECADTAVLVV
-566 AQRVASVMSADQIV
+566 AQRVATVMGADQIV

-595 LLRSCPE
+595 LLRGCPE

-612 AAELGLSEEE
+612 ASELGLKEGE

>member
-136 VMFAPVMGIVAVV
+136 VMFAPVVGIVAVM

-173 TVLFSVT
+173 AMLFSVT

-329 PDAPRGHLAFE
+329 SDAPRGHLAFE

-400 DIRNLSL
+400 DIRDLSL

-433 FGLGEAAGAARS
+433 FGLGEAAGVDGAESSASDDIDGSAS
-445 DGAAGPESSAA
+445 DGAAN
-456 DNSASDGTDGSA
+456 D
-468 SSANADAANNA
+468 A

-502 SVITQGGTNVSGGQ
+502 AVITQGGTNVSGGQ

>member
-1 MKLFKLLRGH
+1 MRLARLLRDH
-11 VGEVI
+11 VGEVV

-39 VNVGVVGAEAG
+39 VNVGVVGSQAG
-50 NQAYLG
+50 NVAYLG
-56 HMALVMFGFCVGSLA
+56 HMALVMLGFCVGSLA

-83 AAAVSRDLRHDVF
+83 AAAVARDLRREVF
-96 QKVMS
+96 AKVLS
-101 FSPAQVNRFSQS
+101 FSPAEVNRFSQS

-136 VMFAPVMGIVAVV
+136 VMFAPVMGVVAVV
-149 QVMTMGGGLTW
+149 QVMTMGGGLAW

-173 TVLFSVT
+173 SVLFSLT
-180 MPRFKRMQSLV
+180 MPRFKAMQSLV

-197 AREMLDGIMTIR
+197 TREMLDGLMTIR
-209 AFGRQTHELQRFD
+209 AFGRQDHELGRFD
-222 QASGELKDAQLFVNR
+222 DASGELRDAQLFVNR

-244 LMMLVMNVAT
+244 IMMLVMNMAT
-254 VAIVWFGSQGV
+254 VAIVWFGSHGV
-265 AAGALQV
+265 AAGAMRA
-272 GDMMAFITYAMMI
+272 GDMMAFISYAMMI

-297 ILPRAQVSVGRV
+297 ILPRAEVSVGRV
-309 EEVLHTQGAVSDP
+309 QEVLAVEPAVRDP
-322 QSPKAIP
+322 EHPVAP
-329 PDAPRGHLAFE
+329 AADAPRGRLVFDH
-340 NVGFR
+340 VGFR
-345 YPDAEGDVVSN
+345 YPDAEGDVVSD
-356 VSFQT
+356 VSFST
-361 SPGKITGI
+361 APGKITAI

-383 IPRLYDATSGRI
+383 APRLYDPTSGTV

-400 DIRNLSL
+400 DARRMSL

-425 GTIASNVG
+425 GSIRSNVA
-433 FGLGEAAGAARS
+433 FGTDAAGTDAP
-445 DGAAGPESSAA
+445 GAAGQK
-456 DNSASDGTDGSA
+456 D
-468 SSANADAANNA
+468 
-479 ELMHAVEV
+479 LLRAVEV
-487 AQASELVAQKEDGMN
+487 AQASELVSQKDGGLDAP
-502 SVITQGGTNVSGGQ
+502 IAQGGTNVSGGQ

-524 ALATKPEVLVLDDSF
+524 ALAMRPEVLVLDDSF

-546 DARLRKA
+546 DARLRQA
-553 LAQEEKNTAVVVV
+553 LARECADTAVLVV
-566 AQRVASVMSADQIV
+566 AQRVATVMGADQIV

-612 AAELGLSEEE
+612 ANELGLEEDE

>member
-1 MKLFKLLRGH
+1 MRLARLLRDH
-11 VGEVI
+11 VGEVV

-39 VNVGVVGAEAG
+39 VNVGVVGSQAG
-50 NQAYLG
+50 NVAYLG
-56 HMALVMFGFCVGSLA
+56 HMALAMFGFCVGSLA

-83 AAAVSRDLRHDVF
+83 AAAVARDLRREVF
-96 QKVMS
+96 AKVMS
-101 FSPAQVNRFSQS
+101 FSPAEVNRFSQS

-136 VMFAPVMGIVAVV
+136 VMFAPVMGVVAVV
-149 QVMTMGGGLTW
+149 QVMTMGGGLAW

-173 TVLFSVT
+173 SVLFSLT
-180 MPRFKRMQSLV
+180 MPRFKAMQSLV

-197 AREMLDGIMTIR
+197 TREMLDGLMTIR
-209 AFGRQTHELQRFD
+209 AFGRQDHELGRFD
-222 QASGELKDAQLFVNR
+222 DASGELRDAQLFVNR

-244 LMMLVMNVAT
+244 IMMLVMNMAT
-254 VAIVWFGSQGV
+254 VAIVWFGSHGV
-265 AAGALQV
+265 AAGAMRA
-272 GDMMAFITYAMMI
+272 GDMMAFISYAMMI

-297 ILPRAQVSVGRV
+297 ILPRAEVSVGRV
-309 EEVLHTQGAVSDP
+309 QEVLAVEPAVRDP
-322 QSPKAIP
+322 EHPVAP
-329 PDAPRGHLAFE
+329 AADAPRGRLVFDH
-340 NVGFR
+340 VGFR
-345 YPDAEGDVVSN
+345 YPDAEGDVVSD
-356 VSFQT
+356 VSFST
-361 SPGKITGI
+361 APGKITAI

-383 IPRLYDATSGRI
+383 APRLYDPTSGTV

-400 DIRNLSL
+400 DTRRMSL

-425 GTIASNVG
+425 GSIRSNVA
-433 FGLGEAAGAARS
+433 FGTDAAGADAP
-445 DGAAGPESSAA
+445 GAAGQKGAA
-456 DNSASDGTDGSA
+456 GEKD
-468 SSANADAANNA
+468 
-479 ELMHAVEV
+479 LLRAVEV
-487 AQASELVAQKEDGMN
+487 AQASERVSQKDGGLDAA
-502 SVITQGGTNVSGGQ
+502 IAQGGTNVSGGQ

-524 ALATKPEVLVLDDSF
+524 ALAMHPEVLVLDDSF

-546 DARLRKA
+546 DARLRLA
-553 LAQEEKNTAVVVV
+553 LARECADTAVLVV
-566 AQRVASVMSADQIV
+566 AQRVATVMGADQIV

-612 AAELGLSEEE
+612 ASELGLKEGE

>member
-1 MKLFKLLRGH
+1 MRLAKLLHGH
-11 VGEVI
+11 VGEVV

-50 NQAYLG
+50 NSAYLG
-56 HMALVMFGFCVGSLA
+56 HMALVMFGFCLGSLVA
-71 AATLSGLIASRV
+71 AVLSGLIASRV
-83 AAAVSRDLRHDVF
+83 AAAVARDLRRDVYA
-96 QKVMS
+96 KVMS
-101 FSPAQVNRFSQS
+101 FSPAEVNRFSQS

-160 IVGAALLAVLGVV
+160 IVGAALLAVLGIVA
-173 TVLFSVT
+173 VLFTLT
-180 MPRFKRMQSLV
+180 MPRFKVMQSLV
-191 DRVNLV
+191 DRVNLL

-209 AFGRQTHELQRFD
+209 AFGRQDHELERFD
-222 QASGELKDAQLFVNR
+222 GASGDLRDAQLFVNR

-254 VAIVWFGSQGV
+254 VAIVWLGSRGV
-265 AAGALQV
+265 AAGAMQA
-272 GDMMAFITYAMMI
+272 GDMMAFISYAMMI
-285 VMSFLVVSMVAV
+285 VMSFLIVSMVAV
-297 ILPRAQVSVGRV
+297 ILPRAEVSVGRV
-309 EEVLHTQGAVSDP
+309 EEVLSVEPAVREP
-322 QSPKAIP
+322 ESPVAP
-329 PDAPRGHLAFE
+329 AADAPRGRLVFDHVSFH
-340 NVGFR
+340 
-345 YPDAEGDVVSN
+345 YPDAEGDVVSD
-356 VSFQT
+356 VSFST
-361 SPGKITGI
+361 APGKVTAI

-383 IPRLYDATSGRI
+383 VPRLYDPTSGTI

-400 DIRNLSL
+400 DTRQMSL

-425 GTIASNVG
+425 GTIASNVA
-433 FGLGEAAGAARS
+433 F
-445 DGAAGPESSAA
+445 
-456 DNSASDGTDGSA
+456 GTDD
-468 SSANADAANNA
+468 AD
-479 ELMHAVEV
+479 EKDLLHAIDV
-487 AQASELVAQKEDGMN
+487 AQATELVSQKEDGLDTT
-502 SVITQGGTNVSGGQ
+502 IAQGGTNVSGGQ

-524 ALATKPEVLVLDDSF
+524 ALAMRPEVLVLDDSF

-546 DARLRKA
+546 DARLRQA
-553 LAQEEKNTAVVVV
+553 LAREQADTAVLVV
-566 AQRVASVMSADQIV
+566 AQRIATVMGADQII
-580 VLDEGRV
+580 VLDDGHV

-612 AAELGLSEEE
+612 AKELGLEEGE